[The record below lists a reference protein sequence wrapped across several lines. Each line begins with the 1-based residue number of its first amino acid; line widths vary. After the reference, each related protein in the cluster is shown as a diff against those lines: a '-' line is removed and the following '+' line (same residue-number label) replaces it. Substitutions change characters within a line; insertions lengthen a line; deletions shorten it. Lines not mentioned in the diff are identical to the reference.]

1 MTIDILKTELWKKV
15 IGNATIAKRNHY
27 YEEIQGAILKETGYT
42 LSRDTIR
49 NFIEGR
55 NNPSPRTLDIYAT
68 FIIGGTQEE
77 PKTFQDFQE
86 WWEETYAEDRE
97 AIPLH
102 PFLINRGLIVAF
114 VLLLII
120 VIVGSLLGGRVSK
133 GDNSDFYYEFRNS
146 DLSVL
151 ERDGWFLFSDVI
163 DRSEFDNVKDL
174 PGLRLRTFLGG
185 GHLEN
190 DDYEPYQ
197 KNFLAYPIE
206 CHNCEIEVSITDFNP
221 TERYQQAGLFL
232 FYNESPVPSLRCT
245 YVSAGDDEHNIYQ
258 AILRTGKYDNT
269 YLCPWSRYG
278 DRIGVTKVQNGV
290 PNIIID
296 SIVFQL
302 RIKNGET
309 YFFRY
314 KIDEG
319 DYVPVRSMSLDL
331 PTPKY
336 LAMAAFQGRP
346 DVPYPVYPVADS
358 IYARFNYV
366 RVRPLEDSD

>member
-1 MTIDILKTELWKKV
+1 MTIDALKTELWRKV
-15 IGNATIAKRNHY
+15 IGNTTIAKHNHY

-68 FIIGGTQEE
+68 FILGGTQEE
-77 PKTFQDFQE
+77 PKTLQDFQV
-86 WWEETYAEDRE
+86 WWEKTYEE
-97 AIPLH
+97 NKHPLSFYLS
-102 PFLINRGLIVAF
+102 PKNRGLIIAIISLF
-114 VLLLII
+114 II
-120 VIVGSLLGGRVSK
+120 VFVTSFGGGIFE

-146 DLSVL
+146 DLSIL
-151 ERDGWFLFSDVI
+151 ERDGWFLFGDVI

-232 FYNESPVPSLRCT
+232 FYNESAVPSLRCT
-245 YVSAGDDEHNIYQ
+245 YVSAGDNMHNLYQ
-258 AILRTGKYDNT
+258 VILRTGKYDNT
-269 YLCPWSRYG
+269 YLCPGTRYR
-278 DRIGVTKVQNGV
+278 DRISVTKVQNGV
-290 PNIIID
+290 PDIIID
-296 SIVFQL
+296 SLVLQL
-302 RIKNGET
+302 RIKEGDT

-314 KIDEG
+314 KIDKG

-336 LAMAAFQGRP
+336 IAMAAFQGRP

-366 RVRPLEDSD
+366 RVRPL